1 MSTDEHIYQQMRNAI
16 VEHHLIPGT
25 RLPEDKLSHAFGV
38 SRTVTRKVLHRLALE
53 CFVTLKANKGAFVT
67 QPTQKESLD
76 VLDTRIMLEP
86 LLIPDIIAHWSDAQ
100 SQRFRAMIAQ
110 ENQANQDHQ
119 HEQAIQLTARFHY
132 ELANLANNAIM
143 ADYIKQLCYR
153 SSLVIAAYGSHSSVS
168 CDCDDHAQLIALFEQ
183 QRTAEAQTWMVRHL
197 DNIKASI
204 QFEKDA
210 TDDVDFHALFAH
222 PSSHSLQ

>member
-38 SRTVTRKVLHRLALE
+38 SRTVTRKVLQRLSLE
-53 CFVTLKANKGAFVT
+53 RFVTLQANKGAFVT

-86 LLIPDIIAHWSDAQ
+86 LLIPDIIAHWSDAH
-100 SQRFRAMIAQ
+100 SQRFRAMIVQ
-110 ENQANQDHQ
+110 EKQANQNHQ
-119 HEQAIQLTARFHY
+119 HEQAIQLTARFHF
-132 ELANLANNAIM
+132 ELAALANNSIM

-153 SSLVIAAYGSHSSVS
+153 SSLVIAAYGSHTSVS
-168 CDCDDHAQLIALFEQ
+168 CDCDDHAQLITLFEQ
-183 QRTAEAQTWMVRHL
+183 QRISAAQKWMVHHL
-197 DNIKASI
+197 ETIKASI
-204 QFEKDA
+204 QFEDDDTA
-210 TDDVDFHALFAH
+210 DVDFCALFA
-222 PSSHSLQ
+222 PSSSKSIQ